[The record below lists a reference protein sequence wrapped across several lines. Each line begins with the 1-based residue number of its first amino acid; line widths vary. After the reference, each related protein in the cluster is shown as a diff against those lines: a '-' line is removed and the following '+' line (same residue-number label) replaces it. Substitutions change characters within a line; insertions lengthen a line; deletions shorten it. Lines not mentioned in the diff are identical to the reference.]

1 MWIIKDNFA
10 TREGEDKG
18 QRWRATLNGS
28 QSEHCK
34 GDGECASL
42 SLYSL
47 TYTII
52 RCYHSTT
59 GPDWDYTGTLPGHY
73 QLARARRRHAPYRA
87 RPLPRV
93 GLAMGLLWD
102 CCPCAAQ
109 ARALPRAA
117 TAASWACC
125 GLAVDQLDRARR
137 RHAPYRA
144 RPLPRVGLAVGLL
157 WLRPVG
163 RLGRPSPRS
172 GEVFSLRY
180 KTLLSFNV
188 YFFNYNILFYETDF
202 VFP

>member
-52 RCYHSTT
+52 RCYHSTM
-59 GPDWDYTGTLPGHY
+59 GQDWDYTGTLPGHY

-102 CCPCAAQ
+102 CLPVRGAGTRPT
-109 ARALPRAA
+109 ARGHCRELGLLWACYG
-117 TAASWACC
+117 TAA
-125 GLAVDQLDRARR
+125 RARR

-144 RPLPRVGLAVGLL
+144 RPLPRVGFAMGLL

-163 RLGRPSPRS
+163 RLGRPSSRS
-172 GEVFSLRY
+172 GEVSQTF
-180 KTLLSFNV
+180 
-188 YFFNYNILFYETDF
+188 ILIYYTI
-202 VFP
+202 